1 MNQHKHLIMY
11 LSVGINAVLLCALTV
26 LMMPGN
32 NNQGAARQPPA
43 WGPEMEHRGE
53 SSYTLR
59 QWSRDLLLWTI
70 ANDMEPHR
78 QAALILGQL
87 RGATLALTRE
97 IPINVIMN

>member
-1 MNQHKHLIMY
+1 
-11 LSVGINAVLLCALTV
+11 
-26 LMMPGN
+26 
-32 NNQGAARQPPA
+32 
-43 WGPEMEHRGE
+43 MEHRGE
-53 SSYTLR
+53 SSYTFR

-87 RGATLALTRE
+87 RGAAASLTRE